1 VPAWLESLLRPTS
14 ELPLDVVDEDEETTC
29 SARNRTAGRD
39 GLVAGWLETSWRG
52 TRAMVMSSS
61 DGYEASIGG
70 SGQKGFPFMAA
81 AGCNGHLNQLMNL
94 VVAAQSS
101 TMVSP

>member
-70 SGQKGFPFMAA
+70 SGQKG
-81 AGCNGHLNQLMNL
+81 CNSHLNQLMNL